1 MMPQGRNAP
10 VSCSMVPESP
20 RIFPSASTAIATFQ
34 CWSRSCVAERK
45 CSRRSSCQVTGRP
58 SFIAAAGN
66 DRLLGVERRL
76 GAEAAADERRDHAD
90 RFEIALEQ
98 VGERAAAEMR
108 RLRRRPHRQHVGA
121 GIVAREH
128 GAAFERHGAAAM
140 ERKLLLEYVRR
151 ARECGVDVAVAHG
164 NDGGDVAREVAVRAR
179 QRRAWRR
186 RGSRSPPAATSNST
200 ATAAAASSAR

>member
-10 VSCSMVPESP
+10 VSCSMVPERP

-45 CSRRSSCQVTGRP
+45 CSRRSSCHVTGRP
-58 SFIAAAGN
+58 KLHRRGGN

-76 GAEAAADERRDHAD
+76 GAEAAADEGRDHAD

-98 VGERAAAEMR
+98 IGERAAAEMR

-128 GAAFERHGAAAM
+128 RAAFKRHGAAAM
-140 ERKLLLEYVRR
+140 ERKLLLEHVRCV
-151 ARECGVDVAVAHG
+151 RERGIHVAIGHG
-164 NDGGDVAREVAVRAR
+164 NDGGDVAREVAVRAGR
-179 QRRAWRR
+179 TGLEPR
-186 RGSRSPPAATSNST
+186 RGNR
-200 ATAAAASSAR
+200 